1 MLLIG
6 FYGKFRKSIFG
17 SPFSEVHFRKSNFS
31 EVQFFGS
38 PFSEVNFR
46 KSIFGSPF
54 SEVQFFGSPFSE
66 VNFRKSNFR
75 KSNFRKHIFRK
86 YIFGSTFRKYIFRST
101 LFSEIH
107 FGENC
112 PHLRELDLRIG
123 ELRTVRNYSDLSAEW
138 CTSHFRQQGR
148 VKNNNLRRPER
159 SLSRTSRRII
169 CGGRSVVS
177 LRHHECALLLQLQLK
192 PQAPARKVTNAHQ
205 RLRLLRRQPTHQSTD
220 S

>member
-1 MLLIG
+1 L
-6 FYGKFRKSIFG
+6 
-17 SPFSEVHFRKSNFS
+17 EVH
-31 EVQFFGS
+31 
-38 PFSEVNFR
+38 
-46 KSIFGSPF
+46 
-54 SEVQFFGSPFSE
+54 
-66 VNFRKSNFR
+66 
-75 KSNFRKHIFRK
+75 FRK

-177 LRHHECALLLQLQLK
+177 LRYHERALLLQLQLQ

-205 RLRLLRRQPTHQSTD
+205 RLRLLRRHPTHQLMPWRVK
-220 S
+220 